1 MRQTRPQPQ
10 IRACVRRHQCANYC
24 LQLPLLQPIH
34 HFRCATRG
42 QSTLK
47 VISMVNNDPTARPPR
62 SMAAAR
68 SDSNLVARK
77 GNVPAVRA
85 GQDLAPVSARLNAGS
100 AVPVTFPDSATADFS
115 VAYES
120 FVSGFVLRRYKTA
133 AAPSSSPPPATESA
147 QQSKTD
153 PEPHAIVALGEF
165 GDLAVVLA
173 RALNATADAHQSFF
187 RSGGGRTIHPSGF
200 EIVGVRTLMIP
211 RSIMR
216 ELVNRPTD
224 PRELY
229 VLAAAILPTN
239 SLSPEP
245 PEIRTHLGLRR
256 NSRGRS
262 ETVARS

>member
-1 MRQTRPQPQ
+1 MQAQLFLSHFLIPLRLISRLPTKALFRVSFCAATKPQRLLLPHRHRRP
-10 IRACVRRHQCANYC
+10 N
-24 LQLPLLQPIH
+24 
-34 HFRCATRG
+34 
-42 QSTLK
+42 
-47 VISMVNNDPTARPPR
+47 
-62 SMAAAR
+62 
-68 SDSNLVARK
+68 
-77 GNVPAVRA
+77 
-85 GQDLAPVSARLNAGS
+85 
-100 AVPVTFPDSATADFS
+100 
-115 VAYES
+115 
-120 FVSGFVLRRYKTA
+120 
-133 AAPSSSPPPATESA
+133 SA

-245 PEIRTHLGLRR
+245 PEIKLTWACGETPEAAVKRWQEAEKGLRGLG
-256 NSRGRS
+256 RGGKRAAIITSLLIPRS
-262 ETVARS
+262 QMEWTLRFPPVSDD